1 VSTPTQPQIAA
12 LVASLPAPAS
22 VAPLLA
28 RARAAH
34 ATIAHYT
41 QAQADEMAL
50 AVGWAIMQPQRNEQ
64 LARRAVEDT
73 GLGNVADKVL
83 KNHRK
88 TLGLL
93 RDLQGAI
100 SVGVLSHNGATGIT
114 EIARPVGV
122 VAAITPSTN
131 PGATPA
137 NNIIN
142 ALKCK
147 NAIVIA
153 PSPKGYGTAQLLLGF
168 VHEALNRI
176 QAPLDLVQLLPDPVS
191 KESTYA
197 LMREADLVVATGS
210 PTNIRAAYSSGTPAL
225 GVGTGNVA
233 SIIDSCADVRESAA
247 QIMQSKTFDNATSCS
262 SENSVVV
269 LDAVYGPFITALSA
283 QGTALLDDQQTQQL
297 QAAMFPK
304 GKLSAAFTAKDA
316 NTIAALA
323 QLTVPSGTRILAVHT
338 TDIGAAHP
346 FSGEKLSPVLAIYRA
361 RDFADAQRI
370 IATLYAFLGAGHS
383 VAYHGSNE
391 THIAQLGNELPVA
404 RVIVNQAHCIA
415 TGGAFNNGL
424 PFSLS
429 MGCGTWGGNG
439 FSDNLNYKHFMN
451 TTRIVRP
458 IPETVPK
465 VADVF
470 ATYWAAWGQ
479 S

>member
-1 VSTPTQPQIAA
+1 
-12 LVASLPAPAS
+12 
-22 VAPLLA
+22 
-28 RARAAH
+28 
-34 ATIAHYT
+34 
-41 QAQADEMAL
+41 
-50 AVGWAIMQPQRNEQ
+50 MQPQRNEQ

-100 SVGVLSHNGATGIT
+100 SVGVLSHDSATGIT

-153 PSPKGYGTAQLLLGF
+153 PSPKGYGTAQLLLSF

-225 GVGTGNVA
+225 GVGAGNVA
-233 SIIDSCADVRESAA
+233 SIIDSCADVLESAA
-247 QIMQSKTFDNATSCS
+247 QIMQSKRFDNATSCS
-262 SENSVVV
+262 SENSVVI
-269 LDAVYGPFITALSA
+269 LDAVYGPFIAALSA
-283 QGTALLDDQQTQQL
+283 QGTAMLDAEQTQQL
-297 QAAMFPK
+297 QAAMFPS
-304 GKLSAAFTAKDA
+304 GKLSPTFTAKDA
-316 NTIAALA
+316 GTIAALA

-361 RDFADAQRI
+361 RDFALSLI
-370 IATLYAFLGAGHS
+370 
-383 VAYHGSNE
+383 
-391 THIAQLGNELPVA
+391 HI
-404 RVIVNQAHCIA
+404 
-415 TGGAFNNGL
+415 
-424 PFSLS
+424 
-429 MGCGTWGGNG
+429 
-439 FSDNLNYKHFMN
+439 
-451 TTRIVRP
+451 
-458 IPETVPK
+458 
-465 VADVF
+465 
-470 ATYWAAWGQ
+470 
-479 S
+479 